1 MYDDEEEI
9 RRKRRNLIII
19 VCIIVCIIIFLVI
32 FLFVYKPPEPEVK
45 ISCTL
50 EAEREPD
57 ANGVYTSPV
66 KITINGKPSSGAAIV
81 NKNVGI
87 RENEQSNLDTF
98 TVSTEGKT
106 NLIGFVQDSN
116 NNTATCTMTVNYNST
131 KTGCALEVVEGTP
144 GENGWF
150 VSDVKIGFKAKTGNI
165 IAFGIGTSEN
175 YDGNESFVV
184 TDDGNIKVFGY
195 VEDEYGEKAS
205 CPIEINKDSSKPN
218 CKLKVTSG
226 KVEVD
231 GKYNG
236 SVTVGFEDNSDA
248 GSNLRGYDITSSN
261 TPTYNGTQEFTI
273 SQNGTYTIYGYV
285 IDAAG
290 NANSCSLDVTR
301 EDKASA
307 GRAPT
312 CGLQIADG
320 RTGKNGWYR
329 SDVTIKMT
337 NKTSY
342 DGATVVAYGV
352 GTAPGFGNTDTF
364 VVNNDGTTVVKGVI
378 KDSNGQTGACE
389 ITIKRDATPPTC
401 SLVILEGTKRSDG
414 VYTSNVK
421 VGWGGRNDNLSGVR
435 YYGVGQVAGN
445 AQNEY
450 IIITENAETTVNGY
464 VEDYAGN
471 GNYCK
476 ITFTKR

>member
-19 VCIIVCIIIFLVI
+19 VCIIVCIIIFLII
-32 FLFVYKPPEPEVK
+32 FLFVYQPPEPDIK

-66 KITINGKPSSGAAIV
+66 VITINGTPSGGAAIV

-87 RENEQSNLDTF
+87 RENEQSNKESY
-98 TVSTEGKT
+98 TVSKEGKT
-106 NLIGFVQDSN
+106 NLIGYVQDSN

-131 KTGCALEVVEGTP
+131 KTGCTLEVVEGTP
-144 GENGWF
+144 GDNDWY
-150 VSDVKIGFKAKTGNI
+150 VSDVKVGFKSKSGNI
-165 IAFGIGTSEN
+165 EAFGIGLLEN
-175 YDGNESFVV
+175 YDGNESYVV
-184 TDDGNIKVFGY
+184 KDDGNVKVFGY
-195 VEDEYGEKAS
+195 VEDEYGEKADCS
-205 CPIEINKDSSKPN
+205 IEVNKDSSKPN

-226 KVEVD
+226 KIEAD

-236 SVTVGFEDNSDA
+236 SVTVGFDDNNDT
-248 GSNLRGYDITSSN
+248 GSGLKAFDVTNSN
-261 TPTYNGTQEFTI
+261 TPTYNGTKEFTI
-273 SQNGTYTIYGYV
+273 VENGSYTVYGYV
-285 IDAAG
+285 RDSAG
-290 NANSCSLDVTR
+290 NENSCSLEVTR

-312 CGLQIADG
+312 CGLQVASG
-320 RTGKNGWYR
+320 TVGKNGWYK
-329 SDVTIKMT
+329 SDVTIKM
-337 NKTSY
+337 NSKTAY

-352 GTAPGFGNTDTF
+352 GTAPGFDNNDTF
-364 VVNNDGTTVVKGVI
+364 VVKNDGSTTIKGVI
-378 KDSNGQTGACE
+378 KDSNGQTAECA
-389 ITIKRDATPPTC
+389 ISIKKDATPPTC
-401 SLVILEGTKRSDG
+401 SLKVLEGQKRADG
-414 VYTSNVK
+414 VYISNVK
-421 VGWGGRNDNLSGVR
+421 IGWASRNDNLSGVR

-450 IIITENAETTVNGY
+450 IVITENAVTTVNGY

-476 ITFTKR
+476 ITITKR